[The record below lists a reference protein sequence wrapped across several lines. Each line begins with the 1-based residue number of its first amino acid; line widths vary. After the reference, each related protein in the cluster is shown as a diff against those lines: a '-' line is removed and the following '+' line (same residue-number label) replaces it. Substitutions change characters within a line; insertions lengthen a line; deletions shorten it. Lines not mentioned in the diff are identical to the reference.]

1 MHEMGNRWLINI
13 LLIRVTYQVW
23 VDPVCPL
30 LKEVIK
36 KALTC
41 PSVVIREVNR
51 LLFWLQILHFISKLP
66 VQKRLTYSE
75 MTDRE
80 TEVEKQAKTKQEMK
94 SNKGQLHDRNN
105 AGSIQ
110 TVNGSSIALVRSR
123 DGQ

>member
-41 PSVVIREVNR
+41 PSVVIREPAPI
-51 LLFWLQILHFISKLP
+51 LTEILHFISKLP

-94 SNKGQLHDRNN
+94 SDKGQNKSQLHDRNN
-105 AGSIQ
+105 ALW
-110 TVNGSSIALVRSR
+110 TDPA
-123 DGQ
+123 